1 MPTSDPMTSQPSA
14 PLRLT
19 WTDPPLAVIPTP
31 SGAMTLTRSLASGL
45 VRRASDPPGV
55 FWGVGDRGPNIKPKD
70 AMARYGLTGLAS
82 LAGIDGARVMPLP
95 GGGPALARFRLT
107 GDQIVLEA
115 AMPLK
120 AMDGSPLTGVPPTPL
135 SGMESEPAFSL
146 DGEPLPPSSLGADT
160 EGIAALPDGRFWIA
174 DEYGPSLLLA
184 REDGVV
190 ERRLIPM
197 GGMAMFEGSPVP
209 VVEALPALA
218 LARKLNRGFEGVT
231 LSADGA
237 VLYVAFQSPLAHPDR
252 TAHDEGQIV
261 RLWALDPLSGAL
273 IGEHAYQLDPPESF
287 VRDIEAGPVER
298 SDIKVSEL
306 TALPDGG
313 LLVLERVTHSTHIY
327 RVRPGPETALSPIWS
342 DPEHRPTLEQAGQD
356 GFAILDKE
364 LVLSTDVETAICGD
378 LEGMI
383 LIGPHDLLLA
393 SDSDYG
399 IEGGETEFWQVRLG

>member
-1 MPTSDPMTSQPSA
+1 
-14 PLRLT
+14 
-19 WTDPPLAVIPTP
+19 
-31 SGAMTLTRSLASGL
+31 MTLTRSLASGL
-45 VRRASDPPGV
+45 VRRAGDPPGV

-70 AMARYGLTGLAS
+70 AVARYGLTGLAA
-82 LAGIDGARVMPLP
+82 LTGLDGARVMPLP

-115 AMPLK
+115 AMPLR
-120 AMDGSPLTGVPPTPL
+120 ALDGSPLNGVPPTPL

-146 DGEPLPPSSLGADT
+146 DGAPLAPSSLGADP

-174 DEYGPSLLLA
+174 DEYGPSLLLV
-184 REDGVV
+184 RENGVV

-197 GGMAMFEGSPVP
+197 GGKAMFEGSPVP

-218 LARKLNRGFEGVT
+218 LARKLNRGFEGMT

-252 TAHDEGQIV
+252 AAHDEGRIV
-261 RLWALDPLSGAL
+261 RLWVLDPQSGAL
-273 IGEHAYQLDPPESF
+273 IGEHAYRLEPPESF
-287 VRDIEAGPVER
+287 TRDLAAGPVQR
-298 SDIKVSEL
+298 SDVKVSEL

-327 RVRPGPETALSPIWS
+327 RVRPGPGNALNPIWS
-342 DPEHRPTLEQAGQD
+342 DPDHRPTLEQASED
-356 GFAILDKE
+356 SFPLLNKD

-383 LIGPHDLLLA
+383 LIGPQDLLLS

-399 IEGGETEFWQVRLG
+399 IEGAETEFWQVRLA